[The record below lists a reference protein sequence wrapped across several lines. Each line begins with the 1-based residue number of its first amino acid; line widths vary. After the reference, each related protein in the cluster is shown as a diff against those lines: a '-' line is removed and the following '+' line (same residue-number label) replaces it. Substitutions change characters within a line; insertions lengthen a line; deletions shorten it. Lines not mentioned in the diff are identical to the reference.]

1 MSTYSLSE
9 IKGLWPSISCN
20 IIRYPFADFYNST
33 LGNFVFNYY
42 PVSAL
47 VRVRKNITPRCRPT
61 HRNEYNRKIGMR
73 LFILCNLQLEM
84 INLLYKNLR
93 KAECGR

>member
-33 LGNFVFNYY
+33 LGNFVFSVH
-42 PVSAL
+42 PGS
-47 VRVRKNITPRCRPT
+47 CPT
-61 HRNEYNRKIGMR
+61 
-73 LFILCNLQLEM
+73 
-84 INLLYKNLR
+84 
-93 KAECGR
+93 ASTT